1 MLEWMLI
8 GVGFTGA
15 FTLVHLFRVAIRNL
29 GWEPSIESYFSPK
42 GGCAEAVVRQINKA
56 RREILVQ
63 AYSFTCPEIA
73 AALIAARKRGVGVTI
88 LLDHSN
94 EAETYSELKDIEQ
107 QGLKPLIDANHAI
120 AHNKI
125 MIIDG
130 RTLITG
136 SFNFTRQADHE
147 NAENLLIFH
156 HHSELLERYKKN
168 FHAHKEHCLAPGTAK
183 PQVHVGR
190 GEHHH
195 QKAA

>member
-1 MLEWMLI
+1 MLEWMLV

-15 FTLVHLFRVAIRNL
+15 FTIVYLYRAALRKL
-29 GWEPSIESYFSPK
+29 GWIPSVESYFSPK

-56 RREILVQ
+56 RREILMQ

-73 AALIAARKRGVGVTI
+73 AALIAARKRGVTVTI

-94 EAETYSELKDIEQ
+94 EAVTYSELTDLEQ
-107 QGLKPLIDANHAI
+107 HGLKPQIDANHAI

-136 SFNFTRQADHE
+136 SFNFTRQAELE

-156 HHSELLERYKKN
+156 HHSELIDRYKQN

-183 PQVHVGR
+183 THVHLR
-190 GEHHH
+190 GHPEK
-195 QKAA
+195 KAA

>member
-1 MLEWMLI
+1 MLEWMLV

-15 FTLVHLFRVAIRNL
+15 FTLLYGYWAAIRKL
-29 GWEPSIESYFSPK
+29 GWIPSVETYFSPK

-56 RREILVQ
+56 RHEILVQ
-63 AYSFTCPEIA
+63 AYSFTCPDIA
-73 AALIAARKRGVGVTI
+73 QALIAARKRGVSVTI

-94 EAETYSELKDIEQ
+94 EAETYSELKDLEQ
-107 QGLKPLIDANHAI
+107 NGLKPLIDANHAI

-125 MIIDG
+125 MIIDS

-147 NAENLLIFH
+147 NAENLVIFH
-156 HHSELLERYKKN
+156 HHPEMIDVYKKN

-183 PQVHVGR
+183 THIHISR
-190 GEHHH
+190 GHEK
-195 QKAA
+195 KAA

>member
-15 FTLVHLFRVAIRNL
+15 LTLLHLYRSAIRRL
-29 GWEPSIESYFSPK
+29 RWIPSVECYFSPK
-42 GGCAEAVVRQINKA
+42 GGCAEAVVRQVNKA
-56 RREILVQ
+56 RHEILMQ

-73 AALIAARKRGVGVTI
+73 AALVAARKRGVGVTI
-88 LLDHSN
+88 LLDQSN
-94 EAETYSELKDIEQ
+94 EAEIYSELKDLEQ
-107 QGLKPLIDANHAI
+107 HGLKPLIDASHAI

-136 SFNFTRQADHE
+136 SFNFTRQADHQ

-156 HHSELLERYKKN
+156 HHSELIARYKQN
-168 FHAHKEHCLAPGTAK
+168 FHAHKDHCQAPGAAK
-183 PQVHVGR
+183 PQLHMPR
-190 GEHHH
+190 GHEK
-195 QKAA
+195 KAA

>member
-15 FTLVHLFRVAIRNL
+15 FTLVHLYWVANRKL
-29 GWEPSIESYFSPK
+29 GWIPSVESYFSPK
-42 GGCAEAVVRQINKA
+42 GGCADAVVRQINTA
-56 RREILVQ
+56 RREILMQ

-73 AALIAARKRGVGVTI
+73 IALIAARKRGVGVTI

-94 EAETYSELKDIEQ
+94 EAETYSELKDLEQ
-107 QGLKPLIDANHAI
+107 HDLKPLIDANHAI

-125 MIIDG
+125 MIIDS

-147 NAENLLIFH
+147 NAENLLVFH
-156 HHSELLERYKKN
+156 HHPELIDRYRKN
-168 FHAHKEHCLAPGTAK
+168 FLAHKDHCLQPGTAK
-183 PQVHVGR
+183 QQVHVGR
-190 GEHHH
+190 SEHHH

>member
-1 MLEWMLI
+1 MLEWMLV

-15 FTLVHLFRVAIRNL
+15 LTLLYTYRAAIRKL
-29 GWEPSIESYFSPK
+29 GWIPSVETYFSPK
-42 GGCAEAVVRQINKA
+42 GGCADAVVRQLNKA
-56 RREILVQ
+56 RHEILVQ
-63 AYSFTCPEIA
+63 AYSFTCPDIA
-73 AALIAARKRGVGVTI
+73 QALIAARKRGVSVTI

-94 EAETYSELKDIEQ
+94 EAETYSELKELEQ
-107 QGLKPLIDANHAI
+107 NGLRPLIDANHAI

-156 HHSELLERYKKN
+156 HHSEMIDRYKQN
-168 FHAHKEHCLAPGTAK
+168 FHDHKDHCLAPGTAK
-183 PQVHVGR
+183 THIHLSR
-190 GEHHH
+190 GHEK
-195 QKAA
+195 KAA